1 MNTFKIIN
9 AELTATK
16 VSTNAIKDIP
26 NNEYVNITLHSQKQC
41 EEAQA
46 NGFEILCRDYAGHLI
61 PYIRVKWSDIMK
73 INQ

>member
-1 MNTFKIIN
+1 MNTFKTIS

-26 NNEYVNITLHSQKQC
+26 NDEYVNITLHSQKQC

-46 NGFEILCRDYAGHLI
+46 NGFDLLCRDYAGRRI
-61 PYIRVKWSDIMK
+61 IYIRVKWSDIMK